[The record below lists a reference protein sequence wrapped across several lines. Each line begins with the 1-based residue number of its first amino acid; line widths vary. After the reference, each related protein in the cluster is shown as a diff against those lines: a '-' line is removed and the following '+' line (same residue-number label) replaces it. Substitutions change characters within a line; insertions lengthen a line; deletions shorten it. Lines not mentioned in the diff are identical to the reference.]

1 MIEGAFS
8 LDVAHIV
15 LIIFYIYVNLIFFV
29 ANVLF
34 FTAKYLNPGSAD
46 PGYTLPLQNSEDP
59 DGLAF

>member
-15 LIIFYIYVNLIFFV
+15 LIIFYIYVNLIFFCSQCS
-29 ANVLF
+29 LF
-34 FTAKYLNPGSAD
+34 HGKIFNPGSAD